1 MTKQGSPTTRRSVL
15 TMGATAAADAAG
27 LSARAASDGDGSRP
41 RSTRSRTFREDCR
54 RHAGRYE
61 YLVEL
66 DGHEDDLP
74 TPLRSSL
81 LRSPLLA
88 G

>member
-1 MTKQGSPTTRRSVL
+1 MEVGRARR
-15 TMGATAAADAAG
+15 DHEH
-27 LSARAASDGDGSRP
+27 SA
-41 RSTRSRTFREDCR
+41 EDCR

-66 DGHEDDLP
+66 DGREDDLP